1 MQATAP
7 AVNVAPAL
15 IKDHQSNLTLDSLN
29 KPSASLDGERSGANQ
44 RKKLPQKDAL
54 PPIGS
59 YDLISDLV
67 RDYTQLSKKDRT
79 EKSKLH
85 LDSLRMFPGSRI
97 SRNATLAQDKE
108 AWEERRSRS
117 MAAWGTEALGK
128 KTTLFRPKGLRDEN
142 GTGGRFLTSTKPW
155 LDGYETVRDKFQKG
169 LTPKIP
175 QMSTTFGQAMFNL
188 KRTIPNT
195 GHKDDANK
203 YIR

>member
-15 IKDHQSNLTLDSLN
+15 IKDHQSNLTLDSL
-29 KPSASLDGERSGANQ
+29 KQSASLDGERSGANQ